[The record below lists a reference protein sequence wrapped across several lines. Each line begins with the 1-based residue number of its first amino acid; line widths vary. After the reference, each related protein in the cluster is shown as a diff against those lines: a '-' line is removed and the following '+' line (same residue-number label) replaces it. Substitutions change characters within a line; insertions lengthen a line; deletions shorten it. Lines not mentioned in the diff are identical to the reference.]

1 MSRNAA
7 VVWFSKDL
15 RLEDNP
21 ALYHAVDRHDVV
33 IPVFIWAPEEDGA
46 WPPGDA
52 RRWWLHYALQALGTA
67 LQDQGLRLVL
77 RAGSSLEALRDVI
90 KETGADAVYWNKRYE
105 PALRQ
110 RDRHLAEALREDGVV
125 CDAFEGAILHDPERV
140 QTGRGGPYRVFTPFW
155 KKLQRVLCVP
165 PPLPTPRLVWTK
177 APQAWPASLHL
188 DALGLLP
195 TVDWAEG
202 LRSTWTPGEQAAR
215 QRLRRFLD
223 DTLLDY
229 ATLRDRPDIDGTAR
243 LSPYLCYGELSPRQ
257 VWHAVKEGRQ
267 KPPMNEAA
275 EVFLR
280 QIAWREFAYHLLYHY
295 PETPTVPLKDTFEA
309 FTWRD
314 DAEGLRRWQQGRT
327 GYPIVDAGM
336 RQLWHIGWM
345 HNRVRMIVASF
356 LTKDLLLPWQEGARW
371 FWDTLVDGDL
381 ANNTMG
387 WQWAAGSGADAQP
400 FFRIFNPVSQG
411 KRYDPEGVYV
421 RRWVPEL
428 KALPDRYLH
437 QPWQAPAD
445 VLKRAGVV
453 LGQTYP
459 APLVDHRFARE
470 RALEA
475 YQDVRSGRKLE
486 GNDSLRGG

>member
-7 VVWFSKDL
+7 IVWFSKDL

-21 ALYHAVDRHDVV
+21 ALYYAADRHDVV

-46 WPPGDA
+46 WPPGGA
-52 RRWWLHYALQALGTA
+52 CRWWLHYALQALGTA
-67 LQDQGLRLVL
+67 LQGQGLRLVL
-77 RAGSSLEALRDVI
+77 RTGSSLEALRDVI

-110 RDRHLAEALREDGVV
+110 RDRHLAEALREDGVA

-140 QTGRGGPYRVFTPFW
+140 QTGSSGSYRVFTPFW
-155 KKLQRVLCVP
+155 KKLQRVLDVS
-165 PPLPTPRLVWTK
+165 PPLPTPHLAWTK
-177 APQAWPASLHL
+177 APQAWPASLRL

-229 ATLRDRPDIDGTAR
+229 ATLRDRPDVDGTAR

-257 VWHAVKEGRQ
+257 VWHAVKQGRQ
-267 KPPMNEAA
+267 KPPMKEAA

-445 VLKRAGVV
+445 VLKKAGVV

-475 YQDVRSGRKLE
+475 YQDVRSRRKLE
-486 GNDSLRGG
+486 GNDSVRGG